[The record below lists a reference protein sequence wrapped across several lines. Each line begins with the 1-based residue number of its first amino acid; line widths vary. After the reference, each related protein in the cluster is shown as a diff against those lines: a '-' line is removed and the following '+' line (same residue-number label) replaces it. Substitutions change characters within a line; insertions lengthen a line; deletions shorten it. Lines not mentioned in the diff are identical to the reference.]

1 MAVEDVIKLVKKVA
15 TEVIPD
21 TITFTDVKVE
31 ASNVVLYTPNLE
43 IFSDNNDLIRKLA
56 QNVRKRIVIKADS
69 SVRKPIIS
77 AKQKLKEIL
86 PDEAG
91 IVDTRFDEING
102 DVIIYQLD
110 NSNPKLVEET
120 FKKVAKDYGSINTLV
135 NAAGFNIPQKF
146 ISEIDIDL
154 WKGVINDDINGF
166 FNLIKTGLPY
176 LRESQGSIVFISS
189 AGLFKYPPGDIL
201 SVAPKATIEHVL
213 KGIAKEEGKNG
224 VRANS
229 IALGVIDTGIFH
241 RLREENNTFF
251 DDAWHEA
258 VMNTLAIKR
267 FGFPKE
273 VADTAVFLASSKGGY
288 ITGHCIPVDGG
299 YHL

>member
-1 MAVEDVIKLVKKVA
+1 MIDSNFQKGCVLIVGGSGGIGSLCAQEFARSNAKVA
-15 TEVIPD
+15 
-21 TITFTDVKVE
+21 ITYYRNEQAAVDIANEISTDVK
-31 ASNVVLYTPNLE
+31 
-43 IFSDNNDLIRKLA
+43 
-56 QNVRKRIVIKADS
+56 
-69 SVRKPIIS
+69 
-77 AKQKLKEIL
+77 
-86 PDEAG
+86 
-91 IVDTRFDEING
+91 
-102 DVIIYQLD
+102 IYQLD
-110 NSNPKLVEET
+110 NSNAESVEET
-120 FKKVAKDYGSINTLV
+120 FKEVIKDYGSINTLV
-135 NAAGFNIPQKF
+135 NAAGFDIPQKF

-154 WKGVINDDINGF
+154 WQGVINSDINGF
-166 FNLIKTGLPY
+166 FNLIKSGLPY
-176 LRESQGSIVFISS
+176 LRESKGSIVFISS

-224 VRANS
+224 IRANS

-273 VADTAVFLASSKGGY
+273 VADTAVFLASSRAGY

>member
-1 MAVEDVIKLVKKVA
+1 MIDSNFQKGCVLIVGGSGGIGSLCAQEFARSNAKVA
-15 TEVIPD
+15 
-21 TITFTDVKVE
+21 ITYYRNEQAAFDIANEISTDVK
-31 ASNVVLYTPNLE
+31 
-43 IFSDNNDLIRKLA
+43 
-56 QNVRKRIVIKADS
+56 
-69 SVRKPIIS
+69 
-77 AKQKLKEIL
+77 
-86 PDEAG
+86 
-91 IVDTRFDEING
+91 
-102 DVIIYQLD
+102 IYQLD
-110 NSNPKLVEET
+110 NSNAESVEET
-120 FKKVAKDYGSINTLV
+120 FKEVIKDYGSINTLV
-135 NAAGFNIPQKF
+135 NAAGFDIPQKF

-154 WKGVINDDINGF
+154 WQGVINSDINGF
-166 FNLIKTGLPY
+166 FNLIKSGLPY
-176 LRESQGSIVFISS
+176 LRESKGSIVFISS

-224 VRANS
+224 IRANS

-273 VADTAVFLASSKGGY
+273 VADTAVFLASSKAGY

>member
-1 MAVEDVIKLVKKVA
+1 MIDLNFKKGCVLIVGGSGGIGSLCAQEFANSDAKVA
-15 TEVIPD
+15 
-21 TITFTDVKVE
+21 ITYYKNEQAAVDLANEINSDVK
-31 ASNVVLYTPNLE
+31 
-43 IFSDNNDLIRKLA
+43 
-56 QNVRKRIVIKADS
+56 
-69 SVRKPIIS
+69 
-77 AKQKLKEIL
+77 
-86 PDEAG
+86 
-91 IVDTRFDEING
+91 
-102 DVIIYQLD
+102 IYQLD
-110 NSNPKLVEET
+110 NSDSKSVEDT
-120 FKKVAKDYGSINTLV
+120 FKKVIDDHGSINTLV

-146 ISEIDIDL
+146 ISEIDADL
-154 WKGVINDDINGF
+154 WREVIDADLNGF
-166 FNLIKTGLPY
+166 FNLIKSGLPY

-251 DDAWHEA
+251 DAVWHES

-273 VADTAVFLASSKGGY
+273 VADTAVFLASSRAGY

>member
-1 MAVEDVIKLVKKVA
+1 MIDSNFKKGC
-15 TEVIPD
+15 
-21 TITFTDVKVE
+21 
-31 ASNVVLYTPNLE
+31 VLIVGGSGGIGSLCAKEFAN
-43 IFSDNNDLIRKLA
+43 SGAKLA
-56 QNVRKRIVIKADS
+56 ITYYKNEQAAIKIANEIDANVK
-69 SVRKPIIS
+69 
-77 AKQKLKEIL
+77 
-86 PDEAG
+86 
-91 IVDTRFDEING
+91 
-102 DVIIYQLD
+102 IYQLD
-110 NSNPKLVEET
+110 NSDPKSVEDT
-120 FKKVAKDYGSINTLV
+120 LIKVTKDHGSMNTLV
-135 NAAGFNIPQKF
+135 NAAGFDIPQKF

-154 WKGVINDDINGF
+154 WKGVIDADINGF
-166 FNLIKTGLPY
+166 FNLIKFGLPY
-176 LRESQGSIVFISS
+176 LRQSKGSIVFISS

-213 KGIAKEEGKNG
+213 KGIAKEEGSNG

-229 IALGVIDTGIFH
+229 IALGIIDTGIFH
-241 RLREENNTFF
+241 RLREEENTFF

-288 ITGHCIPVDGG
+288 ITGHCVPVDGG

>member
-1 MAVEDVIKLVKKVA
+1 MIDQNFKNGCVLIVGGSGGIGSLCAEEFSNSGAKVAITYFKNEEAAIKLA
-15 TEVIPD
+15 NDID
-21 TITFTDVKVE
+21 ADV
-31 ASNVVLYTPNLE
+31 N
-43 IFSDNNDLIRKLA
+43 
-56 QNVRKRIVIKADS
+56 
-69 SVRKPIIS
+69 
-77 AKQKLKEIL
+77 
-86 PDEAG
+86 
-91 IVDTRFDEING
+91 
-102 DVIIYQLD
+102 IYQLD
-110 NSNPKLVEET
+110 NSNSKSVEDT
-120 FKKVAKDYGSINTLV
+120 FKQVVKDFGSINTLV
-135 NAAGFNIPQKF
+135 NAAGFDIPQKF
-146 ISEIDIDL
+146 ISEIDIEL
-154 WKGVINDDINGF
+154 WREVIDADINGF
-166 FNLIKTGLPY
+166 FNLVKFGLPY

-251 DDAWHEA
+251 DEAWHEA

-267 FGFPKE
+267 FGLPQE

>member
-1 MAVEDVIKLVKKVA
+1 MTDSNFNNGCVLIVGGSGGIGSLCAQEFANSGAKVA
-15 TEVIPD
+15 
-21 TITFTDVKVE
+21 ITYYKNEQAAIDIANEINADVK
-31 ASNVVLYTPNLE
+31 
-43 IFSDNNDLIRKLA
+43 
-56 QNVRKRIVIKADS
+56 
-69 SVRKPIIS
+69 
-77 AKQKLKEIL
+77 
-86 PDEAG
+86 
-91 IVDTRFDEING
+91 
-102 DVIIYQLD
+102 IYQLD
-110 NSNPKLVEET
+110 NSDPASVEDT
-120 FKKVAKDYGSINTLV
+120 FKKVIKEHDSINTLV
-135 NAAGFNIPQKF
+135 NAAGFDIPQKF
-146 ISEIDIDL
+146 IGEIDIDL
-154 WKGVINDDINGF
+154 WKGVIDADINGF
-166 FNLIKTGLPY
+166 FNLIKSGLPY
-176 LRESQGSIVFISS
+176 LRDSKGSIVFISS

-224 VRANS
+224 IRANS

-273 VADTAVFLASSKGGY
+273 VADTAVFLASSRAGY

>member
-1 MAVEDVIKLVKKVA
+1 MIDSNFKDGCVLIVGGSGGIGSLCAQEFSNSNAKVA
-15 TEVIPD
+15 
-21 TITFTDVKVE
+21 ITYYKNEQAAIDI
-31 ASNVVLYTPNLE
+31 AN
-43 IFSDNNDLIRKLA
+43 
-56 QNVRKRIVIKADS
+56 
-69 SVRKPIIS
+69 
-77 AKQKLKEIL
+77 
-86 PDEAG
+86 
-91 IVDTRFDEING
+91 EINA
-102 DVIIYQLD
+102 DVNIYQLD
-110 NSNPKLVEET
+110 NSDSKSVEDT
-120 FKKVAKDYGSINTLV
+120 YKNVIKDYGSINTLV
-135 NAAGFNIPQKF
+135 NAAGFDIPQKF
-146 ISEIDIDL
+146 INEIDIDL
-154 WKGVINDDINGF
+154 WRGVIDADINGF
-166 FNLIKTGLPY
+166 FNLIKFGLPY
-176 LRESQGSIVFISS
+176 LRESKGSIVFISS

-224 VRANS
+224 IRANS

-288 ITGHCIPVDGG
+288 ITGHCVPVDGG